1 MVDPWRIEAD
11 PAWAAAIVIAAVD
24 YAVVVRSWRRRGVET
39 PRWRIASF
47 AAGLAL
53 IAIALLS
60 PLEHVALT
68 SLLSVHLLQNVMLA
82 DWAPPL
88 LVAGL
93 TPAMM
98 AGAER
103 RGWVRWPTRPAIAL
117 GWWLAVWYSV
127 HVPAF
132 YGYALHHRWALGFEH
147 LALLSAGIVFWWPVL
162 SPGRVAHAPKLIY
175 LVLAFFLASPLSL
188 ILALS
193 HTTVYGFY
201 LHTPKLWGASALDDQ
216 ELGAITMAVEQ
227 AVILFGACSIVFMRL
242 LDSEG
247 EDEQELQVGLGR

>member
-1 MVDPWRIEAD
+1 VVHPWHAVFDPE
-11 PAWAAAIVIAAVD
+11 WAAGVAVAALD
-24 YAVVVRSWRRRGVET
+24 YAVVARSYARRGDPV
-39 PRWRIASF
+39 PRLRIAAF
-47 AAGLAL
+47 ACGLAMIGLAL
-53 IAIALLS
+53 FS
-60 PLEHVALT
+60 PIEHLALT
-68 SLLSVHLLQNVMLA
+68 SMLSFHLLQNVMLA

-103 RGWVRWPTRPAIAL
+103 RAWVRWPTRPVVAL

-132 YGYALHHRWALGFEH
+132 YGYALHHRWALGVEH
-147 LALLSAGIVFWWPVL
+147 LALLSAGLVFWWPVL
-162 SPGRVAHAPKLIY
+162 SPGRMPHAPKLIY
-175 LVLAFFLASPLSL
+175 LVLAFFLASPLAL

-201 LHTPKLWGASALDDQ
+201 LHTPKLWGATALDDQ

-227 AVILFGACSIVFMRL
+227 AVILFGACSVVFMRL

-247 EDEQELQVGLGR
+247 EDDLRVGLEG